1 MSSRHRHMDEDDVR
15 SRPSRN
21 KSRPRSKERPSH
33 DNATLGMV
41 TTVDRGRFTVM
52 INEGTADEHTL
63 YAIKARELG
72 RKGVLVGD
80 RVGVVGDLAGGPD
93 SLARLVTV
101 QPRTS
106 LLRRTADDT
115 DPVERNIVANAQ
127 QLLIVQ
133 ALADP
138 TPRIRFIDRCVIAA
152 LDEGIKPI
160 LILTKRDLADD
171 LEVREAFRGID
182 LQIFTTQQGES
193 VEELRDALTGKVNAV
208 IGHSGVGKSTLVN
221 ALVPDAYRAIGVVND
236 VTGRGRHTSTSAIAL
251 KLPAGGWII
260 DTPGVRSFGLAHIDS
275 DHVIRF
281 FPELEAGTEKCP
293 RACSHVEPDCGLD
306 AWIEAEK
313 IPMTRLDSLRRLI
326 TSIRSGASE

>member
-1 MSSRHRHMDEDDVR
+1 
-15 SRPSRN
+15 
-21 KSRPRSKERPSH
+21 
-33 DNATLGMV
+33 
-41 TTVDRGRFTVM
+41 
-52 INEGTADEHTL
+52 
-63 YAIKARELG
+63 
-72 RKGVLVGD
+72 
-80 RVGVVGDLAGGPD
+80 VVGDLAGGPD